1 MDMEDNQEQK
11 KNNIFILIIPLLCL
25 VIPLIITNNLYKP
38 FEVPS
43 SSMSPTIIP
52 GDLIIVNLL
61 DEEINNGDIV
71 VFKDPLNSG
80 EFFIKRVIA
89 GEGQIIDFNDGKL
102 FIDEEPIEDDYSI
115 GDNYEIEGGVN
126 ITYPYIIPE
135 GKIWVMGDN
144 RENSNDSRYFG
155 SVDKKEVLGKAI
167 ARYWPFNKIGA
178 LG

>member
-1 MDMEDNQEQK
+1 MEDNQEQK

-25 VIPLIITNNLYKP
+25 VIPLIITNTLYKP

-89 GEGQIIDFNDGKL
+89 VEGQIIDFNGGRL

-155 SVDKKEVLGKAI
+155 SVDKEEVLGKAI